1 MSESDEDFASMFEA
15 SLQAKHVGRG
25 QTIEVTVKGFSVTK
39 CIDPK
44 SKTEVPAKFKPKAIA
59 ALKNVQGDPPKG
71 KTLSPYSVD
80 ITFEIKMVPK
90 GVRTDVKIVISRQ
103 DPNTKKD
110 LYVGAAS
117 GGATVETTNPKKG
130 DTEAAVEA
138 ALDQAIKT
146 TIKGIKDDVK
156 KP

>member
-1 MSESDEDFASMFEA
+1 MS
-15 SLQAKHVGRG
+15 
-25 QTIEVTVKGFSVTK
+25 QTIEVTVKQFSVTK

-59 ALKNVQGDPPKG
+59 ALKSVQVDPPKG

-80 ITFEIKMVPK
+80 ITVEIKMVPK
-90 GVRTDVKIVISRQ
+90 SVKAEVKIVISKQ
-103 DPNTKKD
+103 DPYSKKD

-117 GGATVETTNPKKG
+117 GGATSETTNPSKG

-138 ALDQAIKT
+138 AFDQAIKT
-146 TIKGIKDDVK
+146 AIKGIKDDAR